1 MHNLTVFKLF
11 CASLQDLSDDHLL
24 RNKVTSASQHYS
36 EAENVYMTEP
46 AMCMQIILTYTF
58 ITTLI
63 RYSIILNLILEGRIN
78 SSLKVN
84 ILLCRYQ

>member
-11 CASLQDLSDDHLL
+11 CASLLDLSDDHLL
-24 RNKVTSASQHYS
+24 RNKVTSASQHCP
-36 EAENVYMTEP
+36 EAENVYVTEP
-46 AMCMQIILTYTF
+46 AMCMQITLTYTF

-63 RYSIILNLILEGRIN
+63 RYSITLNLEGPIN